1 MLMPAAS
8 LLVIKKVYQE
18 KKDFIGSIL
27 REGVDY
33 GTIPG
38 SAKPALYKPGAE
50 KMSSFFNLA
59 PSFEDIEKVEDWTGE
74 NHGGEPFFY
83 YRIRCHM
90 FVGDRRIASADGS
103 CNSMETKYRYR
114 WVGDSDI
121 PAGFEKTKLK
131 TAGGRISEFTFA
143 VDKSETGGKYGKPA
157 AYWQSFK
164 DAIASGQARSIK
176 KKIKSGEEW
185 DAWEID
191 STLYR
196 VPNNEISDLVN
207 TILKMAQKR
216 ALVAVTLIATG
227 TSEYFTQ
234 DIDDFID
241 PNSHPEVVGKV
252 IEGEFKAD
260 THADKVAQ
268 VLSGPEPN
276 GELAAEDLDRQI
288 LSEMDKQTSA
298 KPAPKPG
305 DMTLEEAEN
314 VIGEDGVRYGDC
326 DNETLRK
333 KTFGHTKN
341 LNGGKLKAKEQD
353 AELFK
358 LRACNLIIN
367 TREGKLSL

>member
-1 MLMPAAS
+1 MSKELMTTDNSNLMLMPAAS
-8 LLVIKKVYQE
+8 LLVIKEVYQA

-27 REGVDY
+27 REGVDF

-114 WVGDSDI
+114 WVGESDI

-164 DAIASGQARSIK
+164 DAIASGRARSIK
-176 KKIKSGEEW
+176 KKIKSGEER

-196 VPNNEISDLVN
+196 VPNNEICDLVN
-207 TILKMAQKR
+207 TILKIAQKR

-252 IEGEFKAD
+252 IEAEFKPEQ
-260 THADKVAQ
+260 TSNPEEPEHATM
-268 VLSGPEPN
+268 PEP
-276 GELAAEDLDRQI
+276 E
-288 LSEMDKQTSA
+288 
-298 KPAPKPG
+298 KPAPKTG

-326 DNETLRK
+326 DNDTLRK

>member
-1 MLMPAAS
+1 MKMGNELATPSNNLMLMPAAN
-8 LLVIKKVYQE
+8 LETMLRVYQD

-27 REGVDY
+27 KEGVDF

-50 KMSSFFNLA
+50 KMSSFFNLS

-74 NHGGEPFFY
+74 QHAGEPFFY

-90 FVGDRRIASADGS
+90 FVGERRIASADGS

-114 WVGDSDI
+114 WVGESDI
-121 PAGFEKTKLK
+121 PVGLEKTKLK

-143 VDKSETGGKYGKPA
+143 VDKAETGGKYGKPP

-164 DAIASGQARSIK
+164 DAIESGQARSIK
-176 KKIKSGEEW
+176 KKIKNGEER

-241 PNSHPEVVGKV
+241 PASHPEIQAKV
-252 IEGEFKAD
+252 IDGEFTPEQLPKAKQKFTTD
-260 THADKVAQ
+260 DFP
-268 VLSGPEPN
+268 SGEPEP
-276 GELAAEDLDRQI
+276 A
-288 LSEMDKQTSA
+288 TSND
-298 KPAPKPG
+298 PRE
-305 DMTLEEAEN
+305 MTLEEAEN
-314 VIGEDGVRYGDC
+314 VTSKEGVRYGDMTT
-326 DNETLRK
+326 DDLTGRTIGLSK
-333 KTFGHTKN
+333 S
-341 LNGGKLKAKEQD
+341 LSDGKLNPKQMD
-353 AELFK
+353 AAMKK
-358 LRACNLIIN
+358 LTAANMIIN
-367 TREGKLSL
+367 SRKQSETGKG